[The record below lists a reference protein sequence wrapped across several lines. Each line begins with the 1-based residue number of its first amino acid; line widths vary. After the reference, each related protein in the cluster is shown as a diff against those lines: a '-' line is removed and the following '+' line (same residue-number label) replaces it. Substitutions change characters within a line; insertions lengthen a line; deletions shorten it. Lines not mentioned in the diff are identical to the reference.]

1 MEEKILF
8 YIVSIIIYF
17 IYSANKAS
25 KKRKALQEQKKS
37 APPKQSWEEEL
48 KEILQRTIAPEQERR
63 ETYQEETEYEYEAP
77 LDTVPVKEVAIDTV
91 PKKSEASTYQEQKA
105 YDWAM
110 YKGQEMYS
118 VETDTATL
126 ATHVAELEAAMEKKP
141 EGPSVALSMLE
152 QEGFDARKAF
162 LFSEIFRAPYLEHIR
177 Y

>member
-1 MEEKILF
+1 MEEKIIF

-25 KKRKALQEQKKS
+25 KKRKALQEQKNY

-48 KEILQRTIAPEQERR
+48 KEMLQKTISPQSERR
-63 ETYQEETEYEYEAP
+63 ETYSEEEEEYEVP
-77 LDTVPVKEVAIDTV
+77 LDVVPVKEEALDTV
-91 PKKSEASTYQEQKA
+91 PKKSAASTYEEQKA

-141 EGPSVALSMLE
+141 EGPSVALSMVE
-152 QEGFDARKAF
+152 NEGFDARKAF
-162 LFSEIFRAPYLEHIR
+162 LFSEIFRAPYLEDLR

>member
-1 MEEKILF
+1 MELKILF

-25 KKRKALQEQKKS
+25 NKRKALHEQKKS

-48 KEILQRTIAPEQERR
+48 KEILHRTIAPEQERR
-63 ETYQEETEYEYEAP
+63 ETYREEAEYEVP
-77 LDTVPVKEVAIDTV
+77 LDTVPAKEVAIDTV
-91 PKKSEASTYQEQKA
+91 PKKSEASTYEEQKA

-141 EGPSVALSMLE
+141 EGPSVALSLLE

-162 LFSEIFRAPYLEHIR
+162 LFSEIFRAPYLEEVR